1 MFHEIRFVKKWGR
14 GISLILDKEPDADF
28 EVVAGIFVTTFK
40 RKHYV
45 PSPAQKTVEKT
56 KVEKFGEKFGEN
68 ELKVIVLLKQNS
80 KITVLELA
88 GKVGITTRG
97 IEKILQRLK
106 EKGIIKRIG
115 PAKGGHWEVKE

>member
-1 MFHEIRFVKKWGR
+1 
-14 GISLILDKEPDADF
+14 LDKEPDADF

-56 KVEKFGEKFGEN
+56 MVEKFGEKFGEN
-68 ELKVIVLLKQNS
+68 ELKVIVLLKHNP

-97 IEKILQRLK
+97 IEKILQRQENRK
-106 EKGIIKRIG
+106 
-115 PAKGGHWEVKE
+115 

>member
-1 MFHEIRFVKKWGR
+1 M
-14 GISLILDKEPDADF
+14 DKEPDADF

-56 KVEKFGEKFGEN
+56 MVEKFGEN
-68 ELKVIVLLKQNS
+68 ELKVIVLLKHNP

-97 IEKILQRLK
+97 IEKILQRQENRK
-106 EKGIIKRIG
+106 
-115 PAKGGHWEVKE
+115 